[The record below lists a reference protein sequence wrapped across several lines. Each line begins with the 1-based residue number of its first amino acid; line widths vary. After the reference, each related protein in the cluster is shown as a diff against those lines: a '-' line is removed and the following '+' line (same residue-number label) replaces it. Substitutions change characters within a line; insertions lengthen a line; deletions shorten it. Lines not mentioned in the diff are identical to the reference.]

1 MTVVFTLIT
10 LAVLGLIAAVAVG
23 RIGGGLDD
31 PASSLPSR
39 GLPPGPVAG
48 ADLDEIR
55 FSPALRGYRMDEVD
69 AVLDRVRDELD
80 RRDVEIGRL
89 KAELSYYS
97 PLRAEDGEGFEAPA
111 YPEPPAYPQPA
122 GFDPQEL
129 DAPARYDDATDVP
142 DAAGDPIAAEDR

>member
-39 GLPPGPVAG
+39 GLLPGPIVG
-48 ADLDEIR
+48 SDLDEIR

-69 AVLDRVRDELD
+69 AVLDRARDELD
-80 RRDVEIGRL
+80 RRDVEIARL
-89 KAELSYYS
+89 RAELTQYS
-97 PLRAEDGEGFEAPA
+97 PLRAQDGEGFEAPPDHDHDHDYEHDHDHGYDQA
-111 YPEPPAYPQPA
+111 YEH
-122 GFDPQEL
+122 
-129 DAPARYDDATDVP
+129 
-142 DAAGDPIAAEDR
+142 DPISAEER